1 MLKNYLFI
9 AWRNLA
15 RRKVYTTI
23 NISGLAIGIAACL
36 LLFSIIKYELSY
48 ESFQP
53 NRNRIYHVVTQDKTP
68 NGLFFTPGIPYPAL
82 EAIRTDIPQVTTG
95 CLYASYGSQV
105 TVLGN
110 KDPQSGIDKK
120 FIEDNGFFFADPQ
133 FFQIFHVDWLS
144 GSPGVLKEPNTTV
157 LTQEVAEK
165 YFGNWKSAVGQLL
178 KLDNS
183 ITVKVAG
190 VLKDLPLNTDFPL
203 KVVNSFETLKANMET
218 YGFSPEWGSTT
229 SNFQIFLLLPNGS
242 SEAEINRQLA
252 VFSKRQYAT
261 RERSVRTNF
270 LQPLSEVH
278 FDSRFGN
285 LGDHTISK
293 SSLWTLALIGIFI
306 IIMASINFINLS
318 TAQAVGRSKE
328 VGIRKV
334 LGSNRKQLFWQV
346 IGETGIIVFVAV
358 LLAIGMAILCL
369 PYLKHIASIQERLS
383 IFNWPALGFIILVAI
398 LVTFG
403 AGFYHS
409 LVLSGFNPALA
420 LKNKITSASM
430 GGISLRRGLVVLQFA
445 ISQVLIIGTI
455 IAVSQMKFVQQAD
468 LGFNKEALMIISSN
482 SDSIITAHQPAFKE
496 KLLQIP
502 GIQSVS
508 FSSDVPSS
516 DNNWATNFAYDHK
529 DDETFSVYLK
539 FGDEDYVKTYGLQ
552 LLAGR
557 NISKCDTTK
566 EILVNETLMKKLG
579 VHDPKEM
586 IGKEIR
592 TGRSAWRSIVGV
604 VRDFKTN
611 SLREDVKPTMIGERR
626 KFYSRTGIKLRT
638 SNLAQMQSRIQNAWN
653 EFYPE
658 YAFTSSFM
666 DDDINNFYRQEQQM
680 SLLYKLFAGIAIFI
694 SCLGLYGLVSFMVTQ
709 KTKEVGVRKVL
720 GASVANILYL
730 FSKEFTVLILLAFL
744 IAVPVAWFL
753 MSHWLEDFVFRINIG
768 VGVFLLAVVSSV
780 VIAWITVGYKS
791 VKAALSNPI
800 KSLRTE

>member
-403 AGFYHS
+403 AGFYPS

-529 DDETFSVYLK
+529 DDETFSLYLK

-557 NISKCDTTK
+557 NISKSDTTK

-666 DDDINNFYRQEQQM
+666 DDDINNFYRKEQQM

>member
-133 FFQIFHVDWLS
+133 FFQIFHVEWLS

-529 DDETFSVYLK
+529 DDETFSVYL
-539 FGDEDYVKTYGLQ
+539 
-552 LLAGR
+552 
-557 NISKCDTTK
+557 
-566 EILVNETLMKKLG
+566 
-579 VHDPKEM
+579 
-586 IGKEIR
+586 
-592 TGRSAWRSIVGV
+592 
-604 VRDFKTN
+604 
-611 SLREDVKPTMIGERR
+611 
-626 KFYSRTGIKLRT
+626 
-638 SNLAQMQSRIQNAWN
+638 
-653 EFYPE
+653 
-658 YAFTSSFM
+658 
-666 DDDINNFYRQEQQM
+666 
-680 SLLYKLFAGIAIFI
+680 
-694 SCLGLYGLVSFMVTQ
+694 
-709 KTKEVGVRKVL
+709 
-720 GASVANILYL
+720 
-730 FSKEFTVLILLAFL
+730 
-744 IAVPVAWFL
+744 
-753 MSHWLEDFVFRINIG
+753 
-768 VGVFLLAVVSSV
+768 
-780 VIAWITVGYKS
+780 
-791 VKAALSNPI
+791 
-800 KSLRTE
+800 

>member
-9 AWRNLA
+9 AWRNLS
-15 RRKVYTTI
+15 RRKVYTAI

-36 LLFSIIKYELSY
+36 LLFTIIRYELSY

-53 NRNRIYHVVTQDKTP
+53 NRNRIYHIVTQDKTP

-82 EAIRTDIPQVTTG
+82 EAIRTDIPHVTTG
-95 CLYASYGSQV
+95 SLFASYGSQV
-105 TVLGN
+105 TVLDN
-110 KDPQSGIDKK
+110 KDPQSGLDKK
-120 FIEDNGFFFADPQ
+120 FIEDYGFFFADPQ
-133 FFQIFHVDWLS
+133 FFQVFHYEWLS
-144 GSPGVLKEPNTTV
+144 GSPEVLKEPNTTV
-157 LTQEVAEK
+157 LTQDVAEK

-178 KLDNS
+178 KLDNAV
-183 ITVKVAG
+183 TVKVAG
-190 VLKDLPLNTDFPL
+190 ILKSLPMNTDFPL

-218 YGFSPEWGSTT
+218 YSLGSDWGSTT
-229 SNFQIFLLLPNGS
+229 SNFQIFMLLPNGI
-242 SEAEINRQLA
+242 SEAEINRQLS
-252 VFSKRQYAT
+252 VFSKKQYAS
-261 RERSVRTNF
+261 RQRSERINF

-293 SSLWTLALIGIFI
+293 SSLWTLALIGVFI
-306 IIMASINFINLS
+306 IIMACINFINLS

-346 IGETGIIVFVAV
+346 IGETGLIVFVAV
-358 LLAIGMAILCL
+358 LLAVGIAILCM
-369 PYLKHIASIQERLS
+369 PYMNHIASIQEKLS
-383 IFNWPALGFIILVAI
+383 LFNWQVFGIVILVAL
-398 LVTFG
+398 LVIFA
-403 AGFYHS
+403 AGSYPS

-420 LKNKITSASM
+420 LKNKITSASV

-455 IAVSQMKFVQQAD
+455 IAVSQMKYVQRAD
-468 LGFNKEALMIISSN
+468 LGFNKEALMVISSN

-516 DNNWATNFAYDHK
+516 DNNWATNFAFDHK
-529 DDETFSVYLK
+529 DDENFSLYLK
-539 FGDEDYVKTYGLQ
+539 FGDEDYVKTYGLK

-557 NISKCDTTK
+557 NFYKSDTTK

-592 TGRSAWRSIVGV
+592 TGRGVWRPIVGV

-611 SLREDVKPTMIGERR
+611 SLREEVKPTMIGERR
-626 KFYSRTGIKLRT
+626 KFYSRTGIKIRT
-638 SNLAQMQSRIQNAWN
+638 SNLAQMQSQVQNIWN
-653 EFYPE
+653 EFYPD
-658 YAFTSSFM
+658 YAITTSFM
-666 DDDINNFYRQEQQM
+666 DDNINNFYRQEQQM
-680 SLLYKLFAGIAIFI
+680 SLLYKIFAGIAIFI
-694 SCLGLYGLVSFMVTQ
+694 SCLGLYGLVSFMAAQ
-709 KTKEVGVRKVL
+709 RTKEVGIRKVL
-720 GASVANILYL
+720 GASVANIIYL
-730 FSKEFTVLILLAFL
+730 FSKEFTILILVAFF
-744 IAVPVAWFL
+744 IAVPVAWYL
-753 MSHWLEDFVFRINIG
+753 MNHWLENFVFRINMG
-768 VGVFLLAVVSSV
+768 VGVFMLAILSSV
-780 VIAWITVGYKS
+780 IIAWITVGYKS
-791 VKAALSNPI
+791 VKAALCNPV

>member
-403 AGFYHS
+403 AGFYPS

-529 DDETFSVYLK
+529 DDETFSLYLK

-557 NISKCDTTK
+557 NISKSDTTK